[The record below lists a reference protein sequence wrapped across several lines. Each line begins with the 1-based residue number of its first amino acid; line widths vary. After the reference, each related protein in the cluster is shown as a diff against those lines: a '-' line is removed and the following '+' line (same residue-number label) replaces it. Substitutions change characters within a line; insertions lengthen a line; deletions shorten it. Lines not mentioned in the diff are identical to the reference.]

1 MSDLLVRGA
10 AVLDVRTGA
19 YEEADVRCADGRV
32 VEVAPRLSAPDD
44 VRVLEGTGG
53 FLLPGLIDCHVHV
66 TAGSVDLGQNNR
78 TVASYVALRATA
90 ILRGML
96 ARGFTTVRDM
106 GGADFGLA
114 QAQTEGL
121 YAGPRLLYCGP
132 ALSQTGGHGD
142 FREPG
147 DASDDLC
154 GHGVGRVVDGVDEVR
169 RAARDELRRG
179 ATHLKVMA
187 SGGAASPTD
196 RMDSTQFSDDELR
209 AAVEEAQAANRYV
222 AAHAYTSRA
231 VGRALRAGVRSVE
244 HGNLVD
250 DATLALLKQRAAF
263 LVPTLV
269 TYVTLKRVGLE
280 IGQSRASWEKIVS
293 VLDAGMEALERAHRA
308 GVQIAFGTDLLGP
321 THPHQ
326 NEEFTIRGEVQP
338 ALAVVQS
345 ATLTAA
351 RLVGQEGL
359 LGEVIPG
366 AHADL
371 LLLDRDPLTD
381 LGVLAQPE
389 RSIHA
394 VVQAGSV
401 IG

>member
-1 MSDLLVRGA
+1 VSNLLVRGA
-10 AVLDVRTGA
+10 AVLDVRTGT
-19 YEEADVRCADGRV
+19 YEEADVRCVDGRV
-32 VEVAPRLSAPDD
+32 AEVGPRLSAPDD
-44 VRVLEGTGG
+44 VPVLDGTGG
-53 FLLPGLIDCHVHV
+53 YLLPGLIDCHVHV
-66 TAGSVDLGQNNR
+66 TAGSLDLGENGR
-78 TVASYVALRATA
+78 TAASYVALQATS

-96 ARGFTTVRDM
+96 RRGFTTVRDM
-106 GGADFGLA
+106 GGADHGLA
-114 QAQTEGL
+114 RAQVEGL
-121 YAGPRLLYCGP
+121 YAGPRLLYCGS

-147 DASDDLC
+147 DSSDDFC
-154 GHGVGRVVDGVDEVR
+154 GHSVGRVVDGVDEVR

-196 RMDSTQFSDDELR
+196 RIDSTQFSEDELR
-209 AAVEEAQAANRYV
+209 AAVEEAEAANRYV

-231 VGRALRAGVRSVE
+231 VSRALRAGVRSIE
-244 HGNLVD
+244 HGNLAD
-250 DATLALLKQRAAF
+250 DATLALLQQRAAF

-280 IGQSRASWEKIVS
+280 IGQSRSSWEKIVS
-293 VLDAGMEALERAHRA
+293 VLDAGMDTLDRAHRA

-326 NEEFTIRGEVQP
+326 NEEFTIRGQVQP
-338 ALAVVQS
+338 PLAVLQG
-345 ATLTAA
+345 ATLVAA
-351 RLVGQEGL
+351 RLVGQEGR
-359 LGEVIPG
+359 LGEVTNG

-371 LLLDRDPLTD
+371 LLLDRDPLSD
-381 LGVLAQPE
+381 LGVLADPE
-389 RSIHA
+389 RSVRA

-401 IG
+401 VG